1 MSGKKGMKGGGR
13 PKAAAPRVT
22 MTIRVAPE
30 TAERVRELRECGFK
44 AGRFFDEQIGILW
57 EEATRK

>member
-30 TAERVRELRECGFK
+30 TAERLREMRQDGFK
-44 AGRFFDEQIGILW
+44 IGRFIDEIICP
-57 EEATRK
+57 K